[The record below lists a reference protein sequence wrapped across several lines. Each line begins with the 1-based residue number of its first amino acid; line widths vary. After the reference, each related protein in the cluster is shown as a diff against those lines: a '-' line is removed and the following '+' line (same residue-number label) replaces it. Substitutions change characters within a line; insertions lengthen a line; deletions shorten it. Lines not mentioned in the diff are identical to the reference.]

1 MKKYIFNLIAV
12 LSMFS
17 FFVGIHP
24 TCSSVLYQQE
34 LPDELK

>member
-1 MKKYIFNLIAV
+1 MIKRIFNLIAI
-12 LSMFS
+12 LSMFVFS
-17 FFVGIHP
+17 IGIHP